1 MELSSIQQKLKKR
14 YGKIDE
20 ASGSLFLLS
29 VLMEECGEL
38 ASALRHH
45 TEGAG
50 EEVTDVVFCALSIA
64 NLLNADVERALC
76 EKYLRRS
83 REEVTQSWTDLNV

>member
-1 MELSSIQQKLKKR
+1 MELTDIQGKLKER

-20 ASGSLFLLS
+20 SSGPLFLLS

-45 TEGAG
+45 EEGAIG
-50 EEVTDVVFCALSIA
+50 EIADVVFCALSIA
-64 NLLNADVERALC
+64 NLLNVDVEHVLH
-76 EKYLRRS
+76 EKYLRRTL
-83 REEVTQSWTDLNV
+83 EEVTRSWTDTGL

>member
-1 MELSSIQQKLKKR
+1 MELNDVQRELQKR

-20 ASGSLFLLS
+20 ASGPLFLLS
-29 VLMEECGEL
+29 VLIEECGEL

-45 TEGAG
+45 EEGAK
-50 EEVTDVVFCALSIA
+50 EEVTDVIFCALSIA
-64 NLLNADVERALC
+64 NLLNADVDRLLN

-83 REEVTQSWTDLNV
+83 FKEVTQSWTDITF

>member
-1 MELSSIQQKLKKR
+1 MELTELQKKLKER
-14 YGKIDE
+14 YGEIDE
-20 ASGSLFLLS
+20 ASGALFLLS

-45 TEGAG
+45 RDEAK

-64 NLLNADVERALC
+64 NVLGTNVEHLLC

-83 REEVTQSWTDLNV
+83 REEVMRSWTDIGV